1 VLHESLPGHRL
12 VTDLD
17 AYPDSSVLSTR
28 EVAAWLGCSTKTV
41 LSLPGLR
48 PLPAIRRERCFLAG
62 EVKQILLA
70 GRAPK
75 SPPNLVLPRK
85 TR

>member
-1 VLHESLPGHRL
+1 M
-12 VTDLD
+12 TDLD
-17 AYPDSSVLSTR
+17 AYPDSAVLATR
-28 EVAAWLGCSTKTV
+28 EVAEWLRCSAKTV

-70 GRAPK
+70 GRGPK
-75 SPPNLVLPRK
+75 SSPNLVLPRK
-85 TR
+85 IK

>member
-1 VLHESLPGHRL
+1 M
-12 VTDLD
+12 TDLD
-17 AYPDSSVLSTR
+17 AYADSSVLSTR

-41 LSLPGLR
+41 LGLPGLR

-70 GRAPK
+70 GRGPK
-75 SPPNLVLPRK
+75 SSPNLVLPRK
-85 TR
+85 VK